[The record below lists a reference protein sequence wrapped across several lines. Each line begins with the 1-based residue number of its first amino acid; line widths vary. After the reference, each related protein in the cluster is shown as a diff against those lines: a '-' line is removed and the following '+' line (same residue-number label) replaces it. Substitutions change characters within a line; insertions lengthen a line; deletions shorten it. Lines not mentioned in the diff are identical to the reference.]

1 LINKEQFK
9 NIFIAQTPLLDVRAP
24 CEFSQGAFPHTT
36 NLPLLTDEE
45 RHDVGLCYKQQG
57 QEKAIKLGHE
67 LVSGEVKQQR
77 IHAWKA
83 YCLDNPNA
91 FLYCFRGGMRSHLVQ
106 GWLKEVGVDIPL
118 IQGGYKALRTFLLEE
133 VAKPFDLI
141 RISGQTGVGKT
152 DLLLTL
158 TNAIDLE
165 GLANHRGS
173 TFGRNTTVQPAQIEF
188 ENLIAVDLLKSNQ
201 EMPIIVED
209 EGRYIGRLNL
219 PLEFFDT
226 MKKSAVVLLTSSH
239 EERVD
244 RIYRDYVVGQRNS
257 YIEKFPLKG
266 EQLFEEFLI
275 SALMRIQKRLGGE
288 RYAKLSALMNQGIRE
303 SSETLHKQ
311 WINDILVYYY
321 DPMYQYQIDNKAEK
335 IQFTG
340 NALEVMHYLK
350 RKS

>member
-1 LINKEQFK
+1 MISKEQFK
-9 NIFIAQTPLLDVRAP
+9 NLFTAQTPLLDVRAP
-24 CEFSQGAFPHTT
+24 CEFAQGAFPYTT

-45 RHDVGLCYKQQG
+45 RHDIGLCYKQQG
-57 QEKAIKLGHE
+57 QDEAIKLGHKI
-67 LVSGEVKQQR
+67 VSDEVKSKR
-77 IHAWKA
+77 INAWKD
-83 YCLDNPNA
+83 YCLANPNA

-106 GWLKEVGVDIPL
+106 NWLKEVGVKIPL
-118 IQGGYKALRTFLLEE
+118 VQGGYKALRNYLLEE
-133 VAKPFDLI
+133 LAQPVDLI

-152 DLLLTL
+152 DLLITL

-173 TFGRNTTVQPAQIEF
+173 AFGKNTTNQPAQIEF
-188 ENLIAVDLLKSNQ
+188 ENLVAVGLLNSNK
-201 EMPIIVED
+201 EKPIIVED

-219 PLEFFDT
+219 PLAFFDT
-226 MKKSAVVLLTSSH
+226 MKESPVVLLTSSH

-257 YIEKFPLKG
+257 YIEKFPQNG
-266 EQLFEEFLI
+266 EQLFEEFLT
-275 SALMRIQKRLGGE
+275 SALIRIQKRLGGE
-288 RYAKLSALMNQGIRE
+288 RYAKLSALMNQGIIE

-311 WINDILVYYY
+311 WINDILVFYY

-340 NALEVMHYLK
+340 NALEVTQYLK
-350 RKS
+350 R